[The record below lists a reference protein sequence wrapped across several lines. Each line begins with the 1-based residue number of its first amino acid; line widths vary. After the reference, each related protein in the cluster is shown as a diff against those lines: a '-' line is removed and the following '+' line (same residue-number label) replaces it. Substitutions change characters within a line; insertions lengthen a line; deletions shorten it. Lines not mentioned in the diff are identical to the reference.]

1 MTDRKEKPGRLTPL
15 AEEFRAVINRASRE
29 EDSNTPDFILAD
41 FMLHSL
47 EAFELANNR
56 REVWYG
62 VEHTPD
68 KRTADAKAI

>member
-15 AEEFRAVINRASRE
+15 AEEFRAVINKANRE

-41 FMLHSL
+41 YL
-47 EAFELANNR
+47 EHCLDAFELASNR

-62 VEHTPD
+62 VEHTPGE
-68 KRTADAKAI
+68 RTGKK